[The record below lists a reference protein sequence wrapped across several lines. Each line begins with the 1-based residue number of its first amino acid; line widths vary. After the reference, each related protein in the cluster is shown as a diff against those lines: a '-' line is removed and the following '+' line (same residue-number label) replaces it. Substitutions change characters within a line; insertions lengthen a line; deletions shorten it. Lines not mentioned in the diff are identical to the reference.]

1 MDGFSKGIG
10 VIHMM
15 CKDEFG
21 RKTELRQASFCAEPM
36 LGCRSL
42 TPPSPQRAK
51 ERLRHR
57 FRGMI
62 LQTAWPT
69 HLWSL
74 KSLQAGK
81 VPSASQLLSSPR
93 ERYFFLDNSSLRL
106 NIFVLVDSKRGSNL
120 SFARMLGFRQR
131 RAIYGI
137 HARMKKRTESD
148 WTSQVISSKRALNNA
163 NYKRRYN
170 KLKSEQ
176 SKSRLLSRT
185 VVLAPPILS
194 FFHKQYNSFSVFIS
208 DILENCEK
216 GQVVIDLSKVRKA
229 KVSALLVLYAN
240 IEQIQ
245 KIHKNPSIIKTK
257 GLVSREVA
265 IMFRTFGL
273 WTLTGE
279 SNIHSARAYP
289 DSLEICTMPHEAN
302 DARNHKKELRKI
314 LKYAQSNVM
323 KVGMHEG
330 TLLAYN
336 AITES
341 ISNVWQ
347 HAYDDVFFKEP
358 VPIEL
363 RNWWIIVQCV
373 QDQFFV
379 SMYDMGAGI
388 PTTINTK
395 PWAAALIESISKL
408 FEKTGFIILSADAK
422 SIKAAVDYGKSRFK
436 QDNRGK
442 GLTEAKD
449 FVQRN
454 PQGSLLIFS
463 GQGYYKYKTEGDEE
477 SLETLSTPFKG
488 TLIQWNLKLEKKDD
502 V

>member
-1 MDGFSKGIG
+1 MLYARTMNLPSPLATTHVQLSKDGGTTSLLPVLDHHSGSERPKAGKKPPIPFGSFSLKGI
-10 VIHMM
+10 
-15 CKDEFG
+15 
-21 RKTELRQASFCAEPM
+21 
-36 LGCRSL
+36 
-42 TPPSPQRAK
+42 
-51 ERLRHR
+51 
-57 FRGMI
+57 
-62 LQTAWPT
+62 
-69 HLWSL
+69 
-74 KSLQAGK
+74 
-81 VPSASQLLSSPR
+81 
-93 ERYFFLDNSSLRL
+93 YFFLDNSFRAIK
-106 NIFVLVDSKRGSNL
+106 IFVLVDYKQGSNL
-120 SFARMLGFRQR
+120 SFVRMLGFRQR
-131 RAIYGI
+131 RVINGI

-148 WTSQVISSKRALNNA
+148 WTLQVISSKRALNNA
-163 NYKRRYN
+163 TFKRRYN
-170 KLKSEQ
+170 RLKSEQ
-176 SKSRLLSRT
+176 SKVRLLSRT

-194 FFHKQYNSFSVFIS
+194 FFNKQYNSFSVFIS
-208 DILENCEK
+208 DLLENCEK

-240 IEQIQ
+240 IEQLQ
-245 KIHKNPSIIKTK
+245 KIHGNPSIIKTK

-279 SNIHSARAYP
+279 SNIHSTRAYP
-289 DSLEICTMPHEAN
+289 ESLEICTMPHEAN
-302 DARNHKKELRKI
+302 AARDHKKELRKI

-347 HAYDDVFFKEP
+347 HAYDDVFFKDP
-358 VPIEL
+358 VPVEL
-363 RNWWIIVQCV
+363 RNWWIIVQCI

-395 PWAAALIESISKL
+395 PWAAALIESISKIL
-408 FEKTGFIILSADAK
+408 EKTGFVILSPDAK

-463 GQGYYKYKTEGDEE
+463 GQGHYKYKTEGDKE

-488 TLIQWNLKLEKKDD
+488 TLIQWNLKLENKDD